1 MAGSNTALETAL
13 LTMRIFFQLK
23 AVHSLIHVY
32 FITALLGIIHIR
44 KKEYVAGRGG
54 NPQNNTVGNQ
64 QASPCTSHIGLCAP
78 VGPRGH
84 PGATLR
90 HSRNWHVLDPGSV
103 FLEGLWNPR
112 PGYCVFACFLLCR
125 SAAVME
131 IPSQ

>member
-54 NPQNNTVGNQ
+54 TLKTTQWETNRLLH
-64 QASPCTSHIGLCAP
+64 A
-78 VGPRGH
+78 H
-84 PGATLR
+84 PT
-90 HSRNWHVLDPGSV
+90 
-103 FLEGLWNPR
+103 
-112 PGYCVFACFLLCR
+112 
-125 SAAVME
+125 
-131 IPSQ
+131 